1 MIACTWRFANCLLT
15 AHEAR
20 LLHLVVVQ
28 ESLALHEL
36 VILTQAVVEEVT
48 DAGVIGQH

>member
-1 MIACTWRFANCLLT
+1 MLT